1 MKLVIRFTILM
12 SVFLNYLQAQED
24 KLSLAE
30 SFQGCEVIQKIYSVC
45 GDKVQLDKEAKILL
59 LRSGSRKAEYL
70 CDDGK
75 NLSFYER
82 MENMDVSSLFLI
94 PYQMGAI
101 PLPEVRKNFDPG
113 RLRLEELNRT
123 VFGSSE
129 SEVRKNLVE
138 IEFLNQKIRFQ
149 KKLGAA
155 HRLELVGTKLVHLS
169 QIDNETKYF
178 LDPFLSQKKQLQGMT
193 FSWRNIAGTQRLSNH
208 SFGTAIDL
216 LSSHGA
222 QYWLWDEKKK
232 NPQKAALG
240 ESAYRFD
247 HYIPEKKPYI
257 PEKIVAAF
265 ESEGFIW
272 GGKWNHY
279 DTMHFEYRPEFFP
292 HLKKI
297 NCE

>member
-1 MKLVIRFTILM
+1 MRLVIYFTIFIF
-12 SVFLNYLQAQED
+12 VFLNCFLQAQEND
-24 KLSLAE
+24 FSSLE
-30 SFQGCEVIQKIYSVC
+30 SSQSCELVQKIYSVC
-45 GDKVQLDKEAKILL
+45 GDNVKIDKEANILL
-59 LRSGSRKAEYL
+59 VDSGFKKSKYI

-75 NLSFYER
+75 KLDFYER
-82 MENMDVSSLFLI
+82 MENMDVRSLFLI
-94 PYQMGAI
+94 PYQMGSI

-113 RLRLEELNRT
+113 RLRLEQLNRT

-129 SEVRKNLVE
+129 SNVKKNLVE
-138 IEFLNQKIRFQ
+138 IQFLNQKIKFQ

-155 HRLELVGTKLVHLS
+155 QRLEMVGTKLVYLS
-169 QIDNETKYF
+169 QIDNEAKIF

-247 HYIPEKKPYI
+247 HYIPEKRPYI
-257 PEKIVAAF
+257 PDKI
-265 ESEGFIW
+265 
-272 GGKWNHY
+272 
-279 DTMHFEYRPEFFP
+279 
-292 HLKKI
+292 
-297 NCE
+297 